1 LKHPLLS
8 QHPGHLAH
16 PGQRKHLQN
25 NCVIVF
31 SQDKTKRV
39 SIGLVFSIFLS
50 VAALLGIKVLDLPV
64 LITILLVILVT
75 IFTLVSMLSLSI
87 GKSPEAVNRQGKHGD
102 KDMHV
107 LTEVLS
113 TLYKRPPEQARTLP
127 AERPHSNLNSSGAS
141 GEPEVY
147 CIPPTSKILN

>member
-1 LKHPLLS
+1 MKHPLLS

-25 NCVIVF
+25 NCVIIF

-50 VAALLGIKVLDLPV
+50 VAALVGIKVLDLPV
-64 LITILLVILVT
+64 LITILLVIPVT
-75 IFTLVSMLSLSI
+75 IFTLVSMLSLPV
-87 GKSPEAVNRQGKHGD
+87 GKSPEASEPTSVRHGD
-102 KDMHV
+102 KDIHA

-113 TLYKRPPEQARTLP
+113 TWYKRPRTW
-127 AERPHSNLNSSGAS
+127 
-141 GEPEVY
+141 
-147 CIPPTSKILN
+147 